1 MLSWLCKYW
10 VRVHFDDL
18 LDGSFV
24 PSDGTYLLIPI
35 LGRWG
40 QEILSSRSSSE
51 TVVNLGY
58 LRPCQK
64 NKTKQNGV
72 GRIKLDW
79 FLSKCFIWHL
89 KQKLSDFLKHK
100 FTFRKST
107 QNFIPSKLTVPW
119 SATLLELIRGVC
131 KVSIPEFTLNTFY
144 LKLPF

>member
-10 VRVHFDDL
+10 VRVHFDWPF
-18 LDGSFV
+18 GWVFCSKCWQV
-24 PSDGTYLLIPI
+24 PVNSGTWEVRPGDPEFKVIF
-35 LGRWG
+35 RDC
-40 QEILSSRSSSE
+40 
-51 TVVNLGY
+51 VVNLGY

-64 NKTKQNGV
+64 TKQNGV
-72 GRIKLDW
+72 GRIKLNW

-100 FTFRKST
+100 FTSRKST
-107 QNFIPSKLTVPW
+107 QNSIPPKLTGPW